1 MTDTVLDMQ
10 GVSKAFPGV
19 RALSDVSFDVRRGE
33 VHALLGENGAGKSTL
48 MKILAGVY
56 QRDTGRILIN
66 GQEVHISTP
75 SEALDLGVV
84 TIYQETNLAPE
95 MTVAENILMGRWPA
109 RFGWIGERAMFREAQ
124 TVLDRLGTT
133 FDARTRV
140 KTLSP
145 AQRQMTEIAR
155 AMSMDARIIILDEPS
170 ASLTDREVDVL
181 MNVLRQLREQGV
193 AIIYIT
199 HRLEEVFAIAD
210 RATVLRDGQVV
221 TTQAVQD
228 LTMDKLVSQM
238 VGREITDMYPDH
250 VRGPG
255 AVVLDVQNLSGRAF
269 SNVSFA
275 LREAEIV
282 GMFGLVGSGRTD
294 VARAIFGADKITGG
308 AMTLGGRPL
317 RVHSPQEAIRAG
329 IALAPEDRKTQGL
342 VLDMPVRANITL
354 QVLRRVAS
362 WVFMR
367 YGREKVLAE
376 RYKQDMTIRTPSI
389 ETMARSLSG
398 GNQQKVVVAKCL
410 AANPRVLILDEPT
423 RGIDVAGKSEVH
435 KLVSQLADMG
445 VGILIISS
453 ELPEILGMSDRILVM
468 HEGRLMGDV
477 PAADA
482 TEESIIAL
490 ASGQPSQGA
499 IA

>member
-250 VRGPG
+250 VREPG

-329 IALAPEDRKTQGL
+329 IALAPEDRKTHEL

-367 YGREKVLAE
+367 
-376 RYKQDMTIRTPSI
+376 
-389 ETMARSLSG
+389 
-398 GNQQKVVVAKCL
+398 
-410 AANPRVLILDEPT
+410 
-423 RGIDVAGKSEVH
+423 
-435 KLVSQLADMG
+435 
-445 VGILIISS
+445 
-453 ELPEILGMSDRILVM
+453 
-468 HEGRLMGDV
+468 
-477 PAADA
+477 
-482 TEESIIAL
+482 
-490 ASGQPSQGA
+490 
-499 IA
+499 

>member
-1 MTDTVLDMQ
+1 
-10 GVSKAFPGV
+10 
-19 RALSDVSFDVRRGE
+19 
-33 VHALLGENGAGKSTL
+33 
-48 MKILAGVY
+48 VY
-56 QRDTGRILIN
+56 QRDSGRILLD
-66 GQEVHISTP
+66 GEEVQISRP
-75 SEALDLGVV
+75 SEALNLGVV

-95 MTVAENILMGRWPA
+95 LTVAENILMGRWPS
-109 RFGWIGERAMFREAQ
+109 RLGWIGERSMFREAQ

-133 FDARTRV
+133 FDARARV
-140 KTLSP
+140 RTLSP

-155 AMSMDARIIILDEPS
+155 AMSIDAKIIILDEPS
-170 ASLTDREVDVL
+170 ASLTEREVGVL
-181 MNVLRQLREQGV
+181 MRVLRQLREQGV
-193 AIIYIT
+193 AVIYIT

-221 TTQAVQD
+221 ATQLIGD
-228 LTMDKLVSQM
+228 LTMDKLVAQM
-238 VGREITDMYPDH
+238 VGREINDMYPVH
-250 VRGPG
+250 ARAPG
-255 AVVLDVQNLSGRAF
+255 EIVLNVQNLTGRAF
-269 SNVSFA
+269 SNVSFN

-294 VARAIFGADKITGG
+294 VARAIFGADKITSG
-308 AMTLGGRPL
+308 TISLGGKSL
-317 RVHSPQEAIRAG
+317 RVSSPQEAIRAG

-367 YGREKVLAE
+367 YGREKVLAD
-376 RYKQDMTIRTPSI
+376 RYRQEMSIRTPSI

-435 KLVSQLADMG
+435 KLVSQLADLG

-453 ELPEILGMSDRILVM
+453 ELPEIMGMSDRILVM
-468 HEGRLMGDV
+468 HEGRLMGDL
-477 PAADA
+477 PAKDA
-482 TEESIIAL
+482 SEELIMSL
-490 ASGQPSQGA
+490 ASGQSLDGA
-499 IA
+499 TA

>member
-1 MTDTVLDMQ
+1 MSDIVLEMRD
-10 GVSKAFPGV
+10 VSKSFPGV
-19 RALSDVSFDVRRGE
+19 RALSHVTLEVRRRE

-56 QRDTGRILIN
+56 QRDSGRILLD
-66 GQEVHISTP
+66 GEEVHISRP
-75 SEALDLGVV
+75 SEALNLGVV

-95 MTVAENILMGRWPA
+95 LTVAENILMGRWPS
-109 RFGWIGERAMFREAQ
+109 RLGWIGERSMFREAQ
-124 TVLDRLGTT
+124 SVLDRLGTT
-133 FDARTRV
+133 FDAHARV
-140 KTLSP
+140 RTLSP

-155 AMSMDARIIILDEPS
+155 AISIDAKIIILDEPS
-170 ASLTDREVDVL
+170 ASLTEREVGVL
-181 MNVLRQLREQGV
+181 MRVLRDLREQGV
-193 AIIYIT
+193 AVIYIT

-221 TTQAVQD
+221 ATQFVRD
-228 LTMDKLVSQM
+228 LTMDNLVAQM
-238 VGREITDMYPDH
+238 VGREINDMYPVH
-250 VRGPG
+250 ARAPG
-255 AVVLDVQNLSGRAF
+255 DVVLNVQNLTGRAF
-269 SNVSFA
+269 SNVSFN

-294 VARAIFGADKITGG
+294 VARAIFGADKITSG
-308 AMTLGGRPL
+308 TLSLGGKSL
-317 RVHSPQEAIRAG
+317 RVTSPQEAIRAG

-367 YGREKVLAE
+367 YGREKVLAD
-376 RYKQDMTIRTPSI
+376 RYRQEMSIRTPSI

-435 KLVSQLADMG
+435 KLVSQLADLG

-468 HEGRLMGDV
+468 HEGRLMGDI
-477 PAADA
+477 PAKDA
-482 TEESIIAL
+482 SEELIMSL
-490 ASGQPSQGA
+490 ASGQSFDGA
-499 IA
+499 TA